1 MPARSPSS
9 TRPPA
14 GASMSVCPS
23 SRTTGSSASPDGLL
37 ILLNKGTTAVR
48 VLHPFTRV
56 FIDLPPLAPIFHHLV
71 WMKAAVCRSHASIA
85 VVAWFSVVPVVVYAE
100 PGKPHWSVIHQGLEL
115 WTALPFRGRLFGIRK
130 GTGEIVQVYP
140 LFLQHPVVARIP
152 SLFGCPT
159 FCYYYLVEF
168 REYMLLAVQHRRVSQ
183 SKKGWQPFAF
193 ALFLVNI
200 NQRGLVLLSSLG
212 DRALFLS
219 KDRCLCVSATKL
231 PSISSNSIYFSLPNF
246 DPGVVYSLSSG
257 TFERTS
263 THALIHD
270 LKERVR
276 PSVRPFT
283 LADHLTTYCHHL
295 EWSKGLMFHE
305 YYVIPLSWKEM
316 LRKITLHDCE
326 IQVSC
331 VCEENE
337 V

>member
-1 MPARSPSS
+1 MTLDNPPFWRHRARTMSLT
-9 TRPPA
+9 TR
-14 GASMSVCPS
+14 
-23 SRTTGSSASPDGLL
+23 
-37 ILLNKGTTAVR
+37 
-48 VLHPFTRV
+48 
-56 FIDLPPLAPIFHHLV
+56 
-71 WMKAAVCRSHASIA
+71 W
-85 VVAWFSVVPVVVYAE
+85 
-100 PGKPHWSVIHQGLEL
+100 
-115 WTALPFRGRLFGIRK
+115 
-130 GTGEIVQVYP
+130 
-140 LFLQHPVVARIP
+140 
-152 SLFGCPT
+152 
-159 FCYYYLVEF
+159 
-168 REYMLLAVQHRRVSQ
+168 SQ

-200 NQRGLVLLSSLG
+200 NQRGLALLSSLG

-337 V
+337 VGSLTSKKKNLGITDPVSVAATPALPRAWDCGLSGSAAHRCCAGRDCPCFPQVGPDHWGAEGDDILGCGAHCYYAAGRCWRTHTCLALEIVSFWSISRTDITRADFVVGWKMGD

>member
-1 MPARSPSS
+1 MTLDNPPFWRHRARTMSLT
-9 TRPPA
+9 TR
-14 GASMSVCPS
+14 
-23 SRTTGSSASPDGLL
+23 
-37 ILLNKGTTAVR
+37 
-48 VLHPFTRV
+48 
-56 FIDLPPLAPIFHHLV
+56 
-71 WMKAAVCRSHASIA
+71 W
-85 VVAWFSVVPVVVYAE
+85 
-100 PGKPHWSVIHQGLEL
+100 
-115 WTALPFRGRLFGIRK
+115 
-130 GTGEIVQVYP
+130 
-140 LFLQHPVVARIP
+140 
-152 SLFGCPT
+152 
-159 FCYYYLVEF
+159 
-168 REYMLLAVQHRRVSQ
+168 SQ

-200 NQRGLVLLSSLG
+200 NQRGLALLSSLG

-337 V
+337 VGSLTSKKKNLGITGRTLALHWKSSHSGASPELILLEQISS